1 MTIKLFDCNKVI
13 VLVLVYFIQMHYY
26 THVNLELIRY
36 TTIQFAVDR
45 DIQPLKEENN
55 LMFRLLF
62 IDLLILKIRRFINI
76 LD

>member
-26 THVNLELIRY
+26 NHVNLELIRY

-62 IDLLILKIRRFINI
+62 IDLLILKIR
-76 LD
+76 